1 MSEVPVYPWQE
12 KQWLSLTGCVEKQ
25 SLAHAL
31 LLCGPA
37 AVGKYDFASQLSNY
51 VVCRH
56 RNHDNHLPCHQCK
69 DCLLFQSGMHPDI
82 VTVVPEDSSRQIRIQ
97 QIRNI
102 IHFTACCS
110 NQGGYRVV
118 IIKPADAMNIYAANA
133 LLKSLEEPGKNTLIL
148 LISSRPENL
157 LPTVRSR
164 CQQVVFS
171 TPSRASVLPWMKK
184 QLPGSSEPDICA
196 ALDLAHGRPLEA
208 IQFIENNVFEQLT
221 LLRQGLMDVSNGVS
235 SPVEIS
241 RKWCSLNTL
250 FIFEWL
256 SLYLAAMIR
265 CRMTQERK
273 YLMPLLVEDQFYR
286 IVRHCTASNFM
297 VFHDWLVNHY
307 SQLAA
312 QVNFNVQ
319 LLYETLLIRWKG
331 ISGSTDCMENKNET
345 GQQ

>member
-1 MSEVPVYPWQE
+1 MYPWQE
-12 KQWLSLTGCVEKQ
+12 KQWLSLAGRVEQQ

-37 AVGKYDFASQLSNY
+37 AIGKHGFASQLANY

-56 RNHDNHLPCHQCK
+56 RNHENHLPCHQCK

-82 VTVVPEDSSRQIRIQ
+82 VTVMPEDNSRQIRIQ
-97 QIRNI
+97 QIRDI
-102 IHFTACCS
+102 ISFVVCCS

-118 IIKPADAMNIYAANA
+118 IIRPADAMNIYAANA

-164 CQQVVFS
+164 CQQVAFS
-171 TPSRASVLPWMKK
+171 IPSRLSVLPWMKK
-184 QLPGSSEPDICA
+184 QLQGTPESDICA
-196 ALDLAHGRPLEA
+196 ALDLAYGRPLEA
-208 IQFIENNVFEQLT
+208 IRCIEDNVFDQLN
-221 LLRQGLMDVSNGVS
+221 LLRQGLMEISSGVS
-235 SPVEIS
+235 SPVEIAE
-241 RKWCSLNTL
+241 KWRALNTL

-265 CRMTQERK
+265 CKMTQEQK
-273 YLMPLLVEDQFYR
+273 YLMPLLVEEQFHR

-297 VFHDWLVNHY
+297 VFHDWLVDHY

-331 ISGSTDCMENKNET
+331 ISGSIDCMGNKNET
-345 GQQ
+345 G